1 MNEER
6 KRSML
11 IHFNDGSKKLLEFS
25 APVAD
30 GDANLAARLKDAL
43 DARQLVVE
51 ADGALIVIPAGSI
64 KYLQC
69 SPAPKKLP
77 AHAIRGVNIRD

>member
-1 MNEER
+1 MNQQP

-11 IHFNDGSKKLLEFS
+11 IHFNDGSKRLVEFP

-30 GDANLAARLKDAL
+30 DDVNLAARIGEAL
-43 DARQLVVE
+43 EARQLILE
-51 ADGALIVIPAGSI
+51 ADGTLFVIPVASI
-64 KYLQC
+64 KYLQS

-77 AHAIRGVNIRD
+77 GYAIRGVRFKD